1 MNGRPAP
8 PPGWSWSTYED
19 CVVHQEHPATGPR
32 RVMVRSSFK
41 EQKNGALHLTVVV
54 DCAWQ
59 DEVLQAA
66 SGATWGIDIMCPNAS
81 QHDTATF
88 KHPGP
93 LYPAWRAV
101 GRAAVWVAVLLR
113 EALHTTLTQ
122 GFWAAHLRWNRLKR
136 GRRPRSTGS

>member
-1 MNGRPAP
+1 
-8 PPGWSWSTYED
+8 
-19 CVVHQEHPATGPR
+19 
-32 RVMVRSSFK
+32 MVRSSFK